1 MAIPELP
8 VSRPIQVAENPKYV
22 VTIGVIVTAET
33 ELGAAECVPAIVR
46 SSIGVSS
53 PLNRYFPR
61 LRKAGGRTLPVHE
74 WVRPGQRPPRSG
86 HDCGSQKMP
95 GSIASHAD
103 WSSSKASCLI
113 PFACI
118 LRKRGKDFSHE
129 PRRPNRCP

>member
-53 PLNRYFPR
+53 PLKEEAEHRFRRELVP
-61 LRKAGGRTLPVHE
+61 GRMESKRTIDLSTVKCRD
-74 WVRPGQRPPRSG
+74 VRHQMNLFR
-86 HDCGSQKMP
+86 
-95 GSIASHAD
+95 
-103 WSSSKASCLI
+103 
-113 PFACI
+113 
-118 LRKRGKDFSHE
+118 
-129 PRRPNRCP
+129 